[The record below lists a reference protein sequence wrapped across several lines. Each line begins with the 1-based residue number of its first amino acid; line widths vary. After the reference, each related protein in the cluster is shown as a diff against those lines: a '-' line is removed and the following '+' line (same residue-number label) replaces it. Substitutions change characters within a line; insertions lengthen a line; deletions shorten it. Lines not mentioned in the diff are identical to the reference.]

1 MLLLLELVAMLVSVH
16 GCSNRRAYQ
25 GITIAD
31 DLEAEIAIDYTMLR
45 KSILAGKKGF
55 QSSIKEL
62 KGTAHRD
69 YGEFCT
75 HCEIVTSFFELFRKY
90 PDEFSHEICDVHRT
104 FRHLLLS
111 TDEDRIKCSLTTIY
125 YHSNLLLDQDI
136 LCITKLVH
144 SKSLYIRRFSRLVCL
159 SRARADLTALD
170 DSPIELLI
178 NDEYV
183 IKTVCQYWQDVVQAI
198 DKNAKGD
205 EINLLNYA
213 EEKYTLIK
221 KYRGLLNRG
230 DN

>member
-1 MLLLLELVAMLVSVH
+1 MLLLLGLIVLLISVQ
-16 GCSNRRAYQ
+16 GCSGRRSYQ

-31 DLEAEIAIDYTMLR
+31 GLEAEIAIDYTMLR
-45 KSILAGKKGF
+45 KSILGGKKGF
-55 QSSIKEL
+55 QSSMKEL

-69 YGEFCT
+69 YGEVCT

-111 TDEDRIKCSLTTIY
+111 TDENRVKCSLTTIY
-125 YHSNLLLDQDI
+125 YHPNVLLDQDI
-136 LCITKLVH
+136 LCITELVH
-144 SKSLYIRRFSRLVCL
+144 SKSLYIRRFSRLICL
-159 SRARADLTALD
+159 SRASPDLTALD

-198 DKNAKGD
+198 DKNGKRD
-205 EINLLNYA
+205 LKNPLNYA
-213 EEKYTLIK
+213 EEKYTIIK
-221 KYRGLLNRG
+221 TYRKLLNRT